1 MNLDV
6 YDLKPFAENVE
17 MADNFVTNNGGE
29 GGGGGY
35 VLQHH
40 HQRAAA
46 VASAATEMVGQ
57 MGFKCQEIKP
67 VNFVIPDEVSCITG
81 ENCLYKKI
89 SMNADKN
96 RVSPAPQKTHK
107 GRKKPL
113 VVKGQ
118 WTIEEDM
125 WEI

>member
-1 MNLDV
+1 M
-6 YDLKPFAENVE
+6 
-17 MADNFVTNNGGE
+17 
-29 GGGGGY
+29 
-35 VLQHH
+35 QHH

-46 VASAATEMVGQ
+46 TAAVARMVGRV
-57 MGFKCQEIKP
+57 GFNCQEIKP
-67 VNFVIPDEVSCITG
+67 VNFVIPDEVSCIMG

-89 SMNADKN
+89 SMNSAKN

-107 GRKKPL
+107 GRKKPH

-125 WEI
+125 